1 MLGAQLVL
9 TLIMISVIQKL
20 GKHYSFGRWLL
31 CSTGLIRYLYP
42 TDAELR
48 QLANV
53 PKQKKGSRNGVQTFH
68 IPRSVDVQ
76 LETAKVTNLD
86 VIHLKY
92 YSDYQWLMD
101 FVVYSAIVYVFTEV
115 YQVFFP
121 LKDEVNLSMLWCTLV
136 LVFAVYP
143 FHSQTNKTQH
153 SFIYLLI

>member
-1 MLGAQLVL
+1 
-9 TLIMISVIQKL
+9 MISVIQKL

-53 PKQKKGSRNGVQTFH
+53 TKPKKSNKNSSNGVQKQETFH
-68 IPRSVDVQ
+68 IPRNVDVQ
-76 LETAKVTNLD
+76 LETAKVTVLD

-101 FVVYSAIVYVFTEV
+101 FVVYSAIVYLITEV
-115 YQVFFP
+115 YQGFFP
-121 LKDEVNLSMLWCTLV
+121 LNLKDEVNLSMMWCTLV

-143 FHSQTNKTQH
+143 F
-153 SFIYLLI
+153 IYIINLELWFPM

>member
-1 MLGAQLVL
+1 
-9 TLIMISVIQKL
+9 MISVIQKL

-53 PKQKKGSRNGVQTFH
+53 PKDKGKPKKGGKNSSNGVQKPETFH
-68 IPRSVDVQ
+68 IPRNLDVQ
-76 LETAKVTNLD
+76 LETAKVTAFD

-92 YSDYQWLMD
+92 YTDYQWLMD
-101 FVVYSAIVYVFTEV
+101 FVVYSAIVYTISEV
-115 YQVFFP
+115 YQAFFP
-121 LKDEVNLSMLWCTLV
+121 LKDEVNLSMMWCTLV

-143 FHSQTNKTQH
+143 YQFLEH
-153 SFIYLLI
+153 LR

>member
-1 MLGAQLVL
+1 
-9 TLIMISVIQKL
+9 MISVIQKL

-48 QLANV
+48 QIANV
-53 PKQKKGSRNGVQTFH
+53 PKDKGKPKKTNKTNGVQKPETFH
-68 IPRSVDVQ
+68 IPRNIDVQ
-76 LETAKVTNLD
+76 LETAKVTTLD

-101 FVVYSAIVYVFTEV
+101 FVVYSAIVYILTET

-121 LKDEVNLSMLWCTLV
+121 IKDEVNLSMMWCTLV
-136 LVFAVYP
+136 LVFTVYP
-143 FHSQTNKTQH
+143 
-153 SFIYLLI
+153 